1 MQSFALNF
9 SYGFYD
15 LFGDNSTNNLFLKNT
30 FNSAILVT
38 SFCGITC
45 NWRLERKTIK
55 TKWSLRKQE
64 CFGGIQKDLT
74 FSSVSQ

>member
-38 SFCGITC
+38 SFCDITC

-55 TKWSLRKQE
+55 TK
-64 CFGGIQKDLT
+64 
-74 FSSVSQ
+74 

>member
-38 SFCGITC
+38 SFCDITC
-45 NWRLERKTIK
+45 NRRLERKTIK
-55 TKWSLRKQE
+55 TK
-64 CFGGIQKDLT
+64 
-74 FSSVSQ
+74 